1 MPSVDCASAA
11 DGHSNRCVRA
21 TQEPP
26 APFHVAVPPLGLPVE
41 GPGSKTYVLV
51 HPPGLTQAVPGAL
64 TQFEV
69 CAHSSREF
77 CVSAN

>member
-1 MPSVDCASAA
+1 VTSVAGASAA
-11 DGHSNRCVRA
+11 DGHSNQCVRA
-21 TQEPP
+21 KQEPP
-26 APFHVAVPPLGLPVE
+26 APFHVAVHPLGLPFE
-41 GPGSKTYVLV
+41 GPGAKTYVLV

-69 CAHSSREF
+69 CAHFSREF